1 MAAIAP
7 GRDEIRGR
15 SGAGR
20 CGVLPRQENGMKLA
34 GKIAVTTGGATGIG
48 GATAEL
54 CAAEGAV
61 SIILDYNRN
70 EGRGTLERIE
80 KAGGRGEFHEVDVRR
95 EEQVAAVF
103 AKIAAAHGRVDVLI
117 CSAGVLTGAHQG
129 ITELAEEDWD
139 TTIDTNLK
147 GTYLTGKHAAPLLRA
162 SPSSV
167 LLLISSGA
175 GVSGGSSSYAYAAS
189 KGGMHGM
196 QHNFGKELP
205 GTRVHVVCPGSIATP
220 LKLKNIGQ
228 AAEKRGE
235 DPEAAK
241 EAAKK
246 TLGDPVGVA
255 RVLAF
260 LASEDADYIRGDI
273 RTR

>member
-1 MAAIAP
+1 
-7 GRDEIRGR
+7 
-15 SGAGR
+15 
-20 CGVLPRQENGMKLA
+20 MKLA
-34 GKIAVTTGGATGIG
+34 GKIVVTTGGATGIG

-54 CAAEGAV
+54 GAAEGAV

-70 EGRGTLERIE
+70 QGRVALERIE
-80 KAGGRGEFHEVDVRR
+80 KAGGRGDFHEVDVRS
-95 EEQVAAVF
+95 EEQVAGVF
-103 AKIAAAHGRVDVLI
+103 AKIAAAHGRIDVLI

-196 QHNFGKELP
+196 QYNFGNELP

-228 AAEKRGE
+228 AAVKRGE

-246 TLGDPVGVA
+246 TLGDPMGIA

-260 LASEDADYIRGDI
+260 LASDDADYIRGVI

>member
-1 MAAIAP
+1 M
-7 GRDEIRGR
+7 R
-15 SGAGR
+15 
-20 CGVLPRQENGMKLA
+20 LA
-34 GKIAVTTGGATGIG
+34 GKIVVTTGGATGIG
-48 GATAEL
+48 GAAAEL

-61 SIILDYNRN
+61 SIILDYNRE
-70 EGRGTLERIE
+70 EGPSTLGRIE
-80 KAGGRGEFHEVDVRR
+80 NSGGRGEFHEVDVRL
-95 EEQVAAVF
+95 EKQVAAVF

-117 CSAGVLTGAHQG
+117 CSAGVLTGAHQK

-147 GTYLTGKHAAPLLRA
+147 GTYLTGKHAAPLLKA

-167 LLLISSGA
+167 LLLIASGA
-175 GVSGGSSSYAYAAS
+175 GVGGGSSSYAYAAS

-196 QHNFGKELP
+196 QYNFARDLP

-228 AAEKRGE
+228 GAVKRGE
-235 DPEAAK
+235 DPEAAI

-246 TLGDPVGVA
+246 TLGDPVGIA
-255 RVLAF
+255 RILAF

>member
-1 MAAIAP
+1 M
-7 GRDEIRGR
+7 RL
-15 SGAGR
+15 S
-20 CGVLPRQENGMKLA
+20 
-34 GKIAVTTGGATGIG
+34 GKIVVITGGATGIG

-61 SIILDYNRN
+61 SILLDYNPD
-70 EGRGTLERIE
+70 EGRATLERIE
-80 KAGGRGEFHEVDVRR
+80 KVGGRGEFHEVDVRR
-95 EEQVAAVF
+95 EKRVAAVF
-103 AKIAAAHGRVDVLI
+103 AKIAEAHGRVDVLI

-129 ITELAEEDWD
+129 ITELTEEDWD

-147 GTYLTGKHAAPLLRA
+147 GTYLTGKHAAALLKA

-167 LLLISSGA
+167 LLLIASGA
-175 GVSGGSSSYAYAAS
+175 GVGGGSSSYAYAAS

-196 QHNFGKELP
+196 QYNFARELP

-228 AAEKRGE
+228 GAEKRGE
-235 DPEAAK
+235 DPVAAMKAAK
-241 EAAKK
+241 E
-246 TLGDPVGVA
+246 TLGDPVGIA
-255 RVLAF
+255 RILAF